1 MNSIMKMSMVDKRL
15 NTNGE
20 EYGMVFQ
27 TLLQIKLQLQRK
39 DFNFIYAM
47 YDGNNSGV
55 LRYNYYNGKENM
67 IDFPII

>member
-1 MNSIMKMSMVDKRL
+1 MKQVIRRNIKETHENVSDEPLIYTLLLDMNSIMKMSMVDKRL

-39 DFNFIYAM
+39 DFN
-47 YDGNNSGV
+47 V
-55 LRYNYYNGKENM
+55 
-67 IDFPII
+67 